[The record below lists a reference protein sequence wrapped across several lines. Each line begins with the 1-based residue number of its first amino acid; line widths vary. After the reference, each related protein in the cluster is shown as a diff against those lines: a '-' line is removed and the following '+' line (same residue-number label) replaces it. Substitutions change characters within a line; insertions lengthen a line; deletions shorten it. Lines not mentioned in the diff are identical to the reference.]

1 MKTRTKDIATLAV
14 HAGSQSD
21 PVTNAIFTPIVTASS
36 FIQPNLYEGG
46 DFCYSR
52 VSNPTRKAYESALA
66 ELEGGIYAT
75 ATASGMAATNI
86 VMELLPKD
94 AHIIAMKGVY
104 GGTWRLFEKLKTHT
118 TGATIYYI
126 DLND

>member
-1 MKTRTKDIATLAV
+1 MKTRTKDIATTAV

-36 FIQPNLYEGG
+36 FIHPNLYEGG

-66 ELEGGIYAT
+66 ELEGGY
-75 ATASGMAATNI
+75 MPP
-86 VMELLPKD
+86 LP
-94 AHIIAMKGVY
+94 HRE
-104 GGTWRLFEKLKTHT
+104 WRPP
-118 TGATIYYI
+118 IS
-126 DLND
+126 

>member
-1 MKTRTKDIATLAV
+1 MKV
-14 HAGSQSD
+14 
-21 PVTNAIFTPIVTASS
+21 AIFVIPGSL
-36 FIQPNLYEGG
+36 IQ
-46 DFCYSR
+46 R
-52 VSNPTRKAYESALA
+52 VKLMNRLA

-104 GGTWRLFEKLKTHT
+104 GGTRRLFE
-118 TGATIYYI
+118 
-126 DLND
+126 N

>member
-14 HAGSQSD
+14 HAGNQSD
-21 PVTNAIFTPIVTASS
+21 SVNNAIFTPIVTASS
-36 FIQPNLYEGG
+36 FIQPNLHEGG

-94 AHIIAMKGVY
+94 AHIIAMKG
-104 GGTWRLFEKLKTHT
+104 
-118 TGATIYYI
+118 
-126 DLND
+126 